1 MEKLCITSLIASSL
15 VFFGCAASVVEQK
28 GAELQQFP
36 QAEQLK
42 VKTARTLMLRT
53 ETQNKNCDVTTFL
66 QIMSERNPDIQNIID
81 VHYSQTEMNDKTEC
95 SYWGIGVTYEGVE
108 TSIAPMASFVKPV
121 KDTTAAQ
128 SADTTQVTEV
138 AKEEVKEAP
147 AKEATPTD
155 TLKAITAQAKEEAPA
170 EAPADRV
177 KNETAPV
184 TEAAPA
190 DTAKATVETAPTT
203 TQPAAPADST
213 KK

>member
-1 MEKLCITSLIASSL
+1 MKKLCITSLIASSL
-15 VFFGCAASVVEQK
+15 VFLGCAASVVEQK
-28 GAELQQFP
+28 GAELQPFP

-108 TSIAPMASFVKPV
+108 TSIAPKTSFAEPI
-121 KDTTAAQ
+121 KDTVAAPT
-128 SADTTQVTEV
+128 ADTAKVAEV

-147 AKEATPTD
+147 AEVKT
-155 TLKAITAQAKEEAPA
+155 EAPA
-170 EAPADRV
+170 EQPAAPA
-177 KNETAPV
+177 EQS
-184 TEAAPA
+184 AAPA
-190 DTAKATVETAPTT
+190 DTAKVETAPAAETVSADT
-203 TQPAAPADST
+203 AKVAEPAKAEAPTDTT

>member
-1 MEKLCITSLIASSL
+1 MKKLCITSLIASSL
-15 VFFGCAASVVEQK
+15 VFLGCAASVVEQK
-28 GAELQQFP
+28 GAELQPFP

-108 TSIAPMASFVKPV
+108 TSIAPKTSFAEPI
-121 KDTTAAQ
+121 KDTVAAPT
-128 SADTTQVTEV
+128 ADTAKVAEV

-147 AKEATPTD
+147 AEQPAAPVEQSAAPTD
-155 TLKAITAQAKEEAPA
+155 TAKVETAPAAEAVPVAEPAKA
-170 EAPADRV
+170 EAPAD
-177 KNETAPV
+177 T
-184 TEAAPA
+184 
-190 DTAKATVETAPTT
+190 
-203 TQPAAPADST
+203 T

>member
-1 MEKLCITSLIASSL
+1 MKKLCITSLIASSL
-15 VFFGCAASVVEQK
+15 VFLGCAASVVEQK
-28 GAELQQFP
+28 GAELQPFP

-108 TSIAPMASFVKPV
+108 TSIAPKTSFAEPI
-121 KDTTAAQ
+121 KDTVAAPT
-128 SADTTQVTEV
+128 ADTAKVAEV

-147 AKEATPTD
+147 AEQPAAPAEQSAAPTD
-155 TLKAITAQAKEEAPA
+155 TAKVETAPAAEAVPVAEPAKA
-170 EAPADRV
+170 EAPAD
-177 KNETAPV
+177 T
-184 TEAAPA
+184 
-190 DTAKATVETAPTT
+190 
-203 TQPAAPADST
+203 T